1 MTKKTTN
8 KTKSRVCTFWLIIAL
23 IIANGM
29 VCPNVSHAKSYR
41 TYGTPSSSSFKSYMS
56 YRAITD
62 KSSKQYKLQKKAK
75 TNSKGIRT
83 VNGRYCIAMGSYY
96 ATKIGTKIDLVMKNG
111 KTIKCIL
118 ADQKADKD
126 TDSAH
131 RYTSD
136 GSIVEFIVDT
146 GRLPRTVKL
155 MGDVSYAYKSMR
167 GNIKAVRV
175 YK

>member
-1 MTKKTTN
+1 MTK
-8 KTKSRVCTFWLIIAL
+8 KTKSRVCVICLIVMAVIL
-23 IIANGM
+23 ANGM
-29 VCPNVSHAKSYR
+29 VCHAKSYK
-41 TYGTPSSSSFKSYMS
+41 TYGTPSNNSFKSYMS

-62 KSSKQYKLQKKAK
+62 KNSKQYKLQKKAK

-111 KTIKCIL
+111 KVIKCIL
-118 ADQKADKD
+118 ADQKANRD
-126 TDSAH
+126 TDATH

-136 GSIVEFIVDT
+136 GSIVEFIVDID
-146 GRLPRTVKL
+146 RLPKKVKL
-155 MGDVSYAYKSMR
+155 MGDMSYAYKGMK
-167 GNIKAVRV
+167 GNIKTVRV